1 MIYLDYAAT
10 TPICEEALNVYQKLS
25 MDMYGNASSLHD
37 AGGKAKHIL
46 EYCREKVA
54 EIISGDARG
63 IYFTSGGTESNFLAI
78 QSLLN
83 GLPKTKRHFITTA
96 MEHQSIHNCAAF
108 LKQHG
113 YDVTIIEP
121 NEYGLITE
129 EILAAHIRPETGVV
143 SIQHANSETGIIQ
156 PIQRLSSYL
165 HKKGILLHCDAVQT
179 FGKIPIN
186 TEELG
191 MDALSVSSH
200 KIHGPKGVGAVYIRP
215 SVPWKPV
222 YPLTSHEHGFR
233 AGTVN
238 VPGIGAFTAAAELI
252 ISEMDKQISRNKALR
267 TYFLDQIS
275 IRSLPVSLAAD
286 TAKTEYLPHIIGC
299 FFHSFEGQYVMLEC
313 NRSNICISTGSA
325 CSAGYHGPSATMKAL
340 RKTEQEA
347 LQFIRISF
355 GRHTTSEQLDKLLH
369 TFTALWEQKKGEFD
383 IDRRIKAYGR
393 QQA

>member
-10 TPICEEALNVYQKLS
+10 TPICEEALTVYQKLS

-46 EYCREKVA
+46 EYCREKIA
-54 EIISGDARG
+54 NIIGGEASG

-108 LKQHG
+108 LEQQG
-113 YDVTIIEP
+113 YDVTVIEP

-129 EILAAHIRPETGVV
+129 EILLTHIRPETGLV

-156 PIQRLSSYL
+156 PIQHLSSYL
-165 HKKGILLHCDAVQT
+165 HNKGILLHCDAVQT

-186 TEELG
+186 TKNLG
-191 MDALSVSSH
+191 VDALSMSSH

-215 SVPWKPV
+215 DVPWKPV
-222 YPLTSHEHGFR
+222 YPLTTHEYGFR

-252 ISEMDKQISRNKALR
+252 VSEMEKQISRNEALR
-267 TYFLDQIS
+267 TYFLDQIR
-275 IRSLPVSLAAD
+275 IRSLPVTLAAD
-286 TAKTEYLPHIIGC
+286 TSKAECLPHIIGC

-313 NRSNICISTGSA
+313 KHFNRQRLFCRLPRSV
-325 CSAGYHGPSATMKAL
+325 
-340 RKTEQEA
+340 
-347 LQFIRISF
+347 
-355 GRHTTSEQLDKLLH
+355 
-369 TFTALWEQKKGEFD
+369 
-383 IDRRIKAYGR
+383 
-393 QQA
+393 

>member
-10 TPICEEALNVYQKLS
+10 TPICEEALHVYQKLS
-25 MDMYGNASSLHD
+25 IDMYGNASSLHD
-37 AGGKAKHIL
+37 AGGKAKYIL
-46 EYCREKVA
+46 EYCREKIA
-54 EIISGDARG
+54 SIIGGEASG

-83 GLPKTKRHFITTA
+83 CLPKTKRHFITSA
-96 MEHQSIHNCAAF
+96 MEHQSIHNCAAYLEQQGF
-108 LKQHG
+108 
-113 YDVTIIEP
+113 DVTIIQP

-129 EILAAHIRPETGVV
+129 EILTAHIRPETGLI

-156 PIQRLSSYL
+156 PIQRLSSFL
-165 HKKGILLHCDAVQT
+165 RNKGILLHCDAVQT

-215 SVPWKPV
+215 DVPWKPV
-222 YPLTSHEHGFR
+222 YPHTAHEQGFR

-252 ISEMDKQISRNKALR
+252 ISEMDKQISRNKTLR
-267 TYFLDQIS
+267 AHLLDEIG
-275 IRSLPVSLAAD
+275 IRSLPVTLAAD
-286 TAKTEYLPHIIGC
+286 TAQTECLPHILGC

-313 NRSNICISTGSA
+313 NRNHICISTGSA
-325 CSAGYHGPSATMKAL
+325 CSSGYQGPSAAMKAL
-340 RKTEQEA
+340 GKTDQEA

-355 GRHTTSEQLDKLLH
+355 GRHTTAEQLDQLLH
-369 TFTALWEQKKGEFD
+369 TLTALWEQKKGEFD